1 MTNIIKRDVIIIGAG
16 PGGMTA
22 ALYASR
28 ASLDTIM
35 IEQGAPGGEL
45 MNTAD
50 VENYPGFGK
59 IAGPDLA
66 MKFYESATAF
76 NAEVVY
82 GMVDKIEIEGPQK
95 LVQVGEVMYQ
105 APVVIVATGATHR
118 KLGAPGEE
126 NLSGM
131 GVSYCAVCDGFF
143 FKDKEVFVIGGGDS
157 AVEEGTYLTQF
168 AKSVTIIH
176 RRDALRAQQIL
187 QERARNNPKVTI
199 IYDSVVEEIIGTDAV
214 EGVTIRNVKTN
225 QVQTLQ
231 GQGVFVYVGLVP
243 NSQIVDGLGITN
255 EQGWIVTDEL
265 MRTNIPGLLAIGDV
279 REKHLRQV
287 ATAVG
292 DGSIAGQQA
301 YDYIQSLK

>member
-82 GMVDKIEIEGPQK
+82 GMVDKLEIEGPQK

-243 NSQIVDGLGITN
+243 NSQIVDGLGVTN

>member
-1 MTNIIKRDVIIIGAG
+1 MTNIIKKDVIIIGAG

-28 ASLDTIM
+28 ASLETIM

-82 GMVDKIEIEGPQK
+82 GMVEKVEIDGSQKIVK
-95 LVQVGEVMYQ
+95 VGEVMYQ

-126 NLSGM
+126 ALSGM

-143 FKDKEVFVIGGGDS
+143 FKDKDVFVIGGGDS

-187 QERARNNPKVTI
+187 QERAKKNPKVTI
-199 IYDSVVEEIIGTDAV
+199 VYDSVVEEIIGTDAV

-243 NSQIVDGLGITN
+243 NSQIVDGLGVTN
-255 EQGWIVTDEL
+255 EQGWIVTDEM

-301 YDYIQSLK
+301 YDYIQSL

>member
-1 MTNIIKRDVIIIGAG
+1 MTERIKKDVIIVGAG

-28 ASLDTIM
+28 ASLDTLM

-76 NAEVVY
+76 NAEVAYGIVDRIELDGANKVVY
-82 GMVDKIEIEGPQK
+82 
-95 LVQVGEVMYQ
+95 VGEAIYE
-105 APVVIVATGATHR
+105 APVVIIATGATHR
-118 KLGAPGEE
+118 KLEAPGEE
-126 NLSGM
+126 KLSGV

-143 FKDKEVFVIGGGDS
+143 FKDKDIFVIGGGDS

-168 AKSVTIIH
+168 AKSVTIVH
-176 RRDALRAQQIL
+176 RRDQLRAQQIL
-187 QERARNNPKVTI
+187 QERAKNNEKVRF
-199 IYDSVVEEIIGTDAV
+199 IYDSVVESIDGEAAV
-214 EGVTIRNVKTN
+214 EGVTIRNIKTDK
-225 QVQTLQ
+225 VESLQ
-231 GQGVFVYVGLVP
+231 GQGVFIYVGLVP
-243 NSQIVDGLGITN
+243 NSQIVSQLGVTN
-255 EQGWIVTDEL
+255 EQGWIVTDERMQTSL
-265 MRTNIPGLLAIGDV
+265 PGLYAIGDV

-301 YDYIQSLK
+301 YDYIQSIK